1 MVCENKLN
9 SKLSKRIMS
18 KDLSKETL
26 EKILDDAT
34 SQILTSDNKFYHDA
48 FEVGAEKDVEPI
60 VEDLVKVTEMYSEIH
75 AAFVKRKMNAKPFQQ
90 IHNYIDVLTRVIN
103 QKAKE
108 CDQRTIQL
116 KNLYIQKRSE
126 GKTVTLEIDQA
137 VEIYRSFMEETMEKL
152 LEKFRLFIKETNKQI
167 ISQLYGKLKFDVKEW
182 TENVELYV
190 KDIRII
196 ER

>member
-152 LEKFRLFIKETNKQI
+152 LENSVCLSKKQI
-167 ISQLYGKLKFDVKEW
+167 NKLSVNFMV
-182 TENVELYV
+182 N
-190 KDIRII
+190 
-196 ER
+196 